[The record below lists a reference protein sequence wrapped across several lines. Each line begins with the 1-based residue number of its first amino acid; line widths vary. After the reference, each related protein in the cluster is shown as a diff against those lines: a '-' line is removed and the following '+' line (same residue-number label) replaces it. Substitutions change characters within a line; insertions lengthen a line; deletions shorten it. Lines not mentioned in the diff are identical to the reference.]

1 MEWGIK
7 NEIRGNHLFILHSS
21 CIMLILFPMKRIL
34 VVCSIVCLSSVCAKA
49 QMQADTTVHV
59 VTIFDRLAR
68 SEAGKGTVHIH
79 QSEDIRAMV
88 GAHKYGENVEQ
99 EGENTFLKILGYRA
113 QVFSGN
119 NQRKSKDEAFKKE
132 EEIKELFPDIP
143 TYVTYNA
150 PFWKLRVGDFR
161 SHEEAYQLMR
171 QLMEAFPA
179 YAKEMYIVKEEVKIP
194 LN

>member
-1 MEWGIK
+1 
-7 NEIRGNHLFILHSS
+7 
-21 CIMLILFPMKRIL
+21 MKKFL
-34 VVCSIVCLSSVCAKA
+34 VICGIVCISSVCAKA
-49 QMQADTTVHV
+49 QINADTTVHV
-59 VTIFDRLAR
+59 ITIFDALAKT
-68 SEAGKGTVHIH
+68 EAGKGTVHIH

-99 EGENTFLKILGYRA
+99 EGEETFLKIPGYRA

-150 PFWKLRVGDFR
+150 PFRKLRVGDFR
-161 SHEEAYQLMR
+161 SHEEAYQLKR
-171 QLMEAFPA
+171 QLMEAFPD

>member
-34 VVCSIVCLSSVCAKA
+34 VVCGIVCLSVCAKA

-99 EGENTFLKILGYRA
+99 EGENTFLKIPGYRA